1 MNDSFGLA
9 AFRSRTQVLRM
20 EDALH
25 RAGLSA
31 GVIATPRE
39 VAIGCGLSV
48 RFDLAQTPQ
57 VMQVYRRLSPGA
69 LIGFYRVEGYGTRRL
84 TLTPLVE
91 KPIYKQPGAL
101 TRGCLWGYNV
111 GRRGAVW
118 NRFSRSCFRAKSR
131 RSGCKLTGGTL
142 FIYGSLR
149 ILSKFSTSKD
159 NRHGQRRTKPPD
171 SCRAGAAVPRR
182 AARAALRQ
190 SV

>member
-57 VMQVYRRLSPGA
+57 VMQVYCRLSPGA

-91 KPIYKQPGAL
+91 KPI
-101 TRGCLWGYNV
+101 
-111 GRRGAVW
+111 
-118 NRFSRSCFRAKSR
+118 
-131 RSGCKLTGGTL
+131 
-142 FIYGSLR
+142 
-149 ILSKFSTSKD
+149 
-159 NRHGQRRTKPPD
+159 
-171 SCRAGAAVPRR
+171 
-182 AARAALRQ
+182 
-190 SV
+190 

>member
-91 KPIYKQPGAL
+91 KPIYNQPRAL
-101 TRGCLWGYNV
+101 TRGCLWGIMQV
-111 GRRGAVW
+111 DEEPSRIGSPARVSEQKAADQGA
-118 NRFSRSCFRAKSR
+118 S
-131 RSGCKLTGGTL
+131 
-142 FIYGSLR
+142 
-149 ILSKFSTSKD
+149 
-159 NRHGQRRTKPPD
+159 
-171 SCRAGAAVPRR
+171 
-182 AARAALRQ
+182 
-190 SV
+190 

>member
-57 VMQVYRRLSPGA
+57 ERKAPTGDWGLS
-69 LIGFYRVEGYGTRRL
+69 I
-84 TLTPLVE
+84 
-91 KPIYKQPGAL
+91 
-101 TRGCLWGYNV
+101 
-111 GRRGAVW
+111 
-118 NRFSRSCFRAKSR
+118 
-131 RSGCKLTGGTL
+131 
-142 FIYGSLR
+142 LR
-149 ILSKFSTSKD
+149 
-159 NRHGQRRTKPPD
+159 
-171 SCRAGAAVPRR
+171 
-182 AARAALRQ
+182 RQ
-190 SV
+190 SAVCCLLAS